1 MNKDINKLREKIND
15 VDLELSKLIE
25 KRLNLV
31 KEIGIY
37 KKNNHLNIEDKEIQ
51 L

>member
-15 VDLELSKLIE
+15 IDLELSKLIE

-31 KEIGIY
+31 KEIGI
-37 KKNNHLNIEDKEIQ
+37 
-51 L
+51 